1 VEKTRIDNLLL
12 SGNQQG
18 NSSDM
23 LNVMTFNIRYGLAED
38 GENHWNKRKGLVIE
52 RIQAF
57 DPDLLGIQECRDDE
71 QAEFIRSSLPE
82 HHFFGVRR
90 ASNDSTALEMA
101 PILFRKSCFEP
112 IQSGCFWL
120 SQTPDVAGSKS
131 WDSTFARTATWAE
144 LCHTPSGKTL
154 VFLNTHFDYR
164 PRAID
169 GAARLL
175 LDWANQTLARNPL
188 IITGDFNADKHSSA
202 YQLLTG
208 TLTDVH
214 RQAHPDSRNE
224 ATYHDFG
231 RASPPTPIDWIL
243 TSTHFTILEATIDST
258 HPEGRYPSDHYPV
271 TGVLGL

>member
-131 WDSTFARTATWAE
+131 WDSTFRAYRNLGRTLPHPIGQDPGLSQHPFRLPAPG
-144 LCHTPSGKTL
+144 HRRR
-154 VFLNTHFDYR
+154 R
-164 PRAID
+164 PP
-169 GAARLL
+169 AARLGQP
-175 LDWANQTLARNPL
+175 NSGP
-188 IITGDFNADKHSSA
+188 K
-202 YQLLTG
+202 
-208 TLTDVH
+208 
-214 RQAHPDSRNE
+214 
-224 ATYHDFG
+224 
-231 RASPPTPIDWIL
+231 
-243 TSTHFTILEATIDST
+243 STHHHRRFQC
-258 HPEGRYPSDHYPV
+258 R
-271 TGVLGL
+271 